1 MKKIV
6 LAAAAIAAFTFGAKA
21 QTTATSVLAT
31 SAVLVEVIELTPAIN
46 FANPGWNTFN
56 TIAEYDSGLDLLEF
70 PAVAPG
76 PAPAGEFEFTLAS
89 SVGYTVVATSPE
101 EFSCSCNPQTYPLMA
116 SSLSFTV
123 VTAPAG
129 ATDVASGAALV
140 WDAGTTLFN
149 HPTGHTYANWA
160 MDVFLDPGYGH
171 QGGVYTLPVTITATT
186 L

>member
-6 LAAAAIAAFTFGAKA
+6 LAAAAIAAFAFGANA
-21 QTTATSVLAT
+21 QTTSSVQINT
-31 SAVLVEVIELTPAIN
+31 RAVLVEVIELSPAIQW
-46 FANPGWNTFN
+46 ANPAGNTFN
-56 TIAEYDSGLDLLEF
+56 TIAEYDNGMDLLEF
-70 PAVAPG
+70 PVVAPG

-101 EFSCSCNPQTYPLMA
+101 EFSCTCGSQTYPLMA
-116 SSLSFTV
+116 SALSFTV
-123 VTAPAG
+123 VTAPSG

-149 HPTGHTYANWA
+149 HPTGHTYTNWA
-160 MDVFLDPGYGH
+160 MDIFLDPGYGH
-171 QGGVYTLPVTITATT
+171 QGGVYTLPVTVTATT